1 MTLLD
6 DPPVATTPS
15 VPGPA
20 PRRSGV
26 SSWRLAARL
35 ARRETRR
42 RPGRTVLV
50 ALLIAVPVIA
60 MTLGSILVR
69 TDAAASEWSHRF
81 AVRYGTADLA
91 IDPGVMGTAW
101 AGNGVELPSGT
112 RSIDYVW
119 ASGYLSPT
127 SESPAAYVS
136 FTDAPLTD
144 PMVASAF
151 DVIDGLAPSVGEVL
165 IGPDL
170 AEERGL
176 TVGDEL
182 VLDRPAGSW
191 TISGIGRYR
200 ENHWQDLVVIPGFDR
215 ERIVPEMRQLVQVYD
230 LPAGLSVTEIEA
242 VATGIGALTPTVDPY
257 FDVTQVGPI
266 LAWGWVAGVL
276 ALVAIGIIVAAAFAT
291 SARRQLVTVGQLTSN
306 GATQGVVWRSLALQ
320 GTWTALI
327 GTAVG
332 MVAAVA
338 ALPFLRGLV
347 VRLQRHDLGSF
358 VVSPR
363 DLVAI
368 AITATVAGTVA
379 AAIPAR
385 SSARVPVMSALAG
398 RRPQPASPRWLV
410 PTGLVLVA
418 VGLGLLVVAGTGART
433 SSGSSFIWP
442 LLVIIGVVGVVFGMV
457 CATPLVVEQIGR
469 LGRSAPLSWR
479 FALRSLARSRTRSA
493 AVVAAIAVT
502 VGGSVAGAAFAENQL
517 VSDGQWD
524 VPPTPSD
531 AVVVLQIDDVGCC
544 EGAVDVGPLAPT
556 EVPAD
561 LAGRL
566 DALFP
571 GATYAPLVMATYD
584 PRPIDWSTYDGPFP
598 DRMGPV
604 VATPAMLDL
613 LGLDAQDI
621 ETLQAEGALWPRDQ
635 YTRTNTVT
643 STGAGVTLEAGEF
656 GVAGTTYPATG
667 GDIALN
673 PTLSARQPRY
683 GYSLYRPIVTPEYA
697 RELGFDL
704 VERGVI
710 IRTGEALTSNQR
722 QALSETFSSDQ
733 YSNGV
738 FIEPGDPPRVAPGSD
753 TTQPYWTFGYD
764 NPDWRQGERDLWLVR
779 AVTVGIALLLTA
791 LVVAIGLSLAAAEG
805 RDERTVLAVVG
816 ARPASL
822 RRQAATRAA
831 VLALVGIGLGIPTGY
846 VPAWVLFRTIES
858 GSINDGFEQ
867 PLRVPWL
874 VVGSMV
880 VLIPLA
886 VGAIAWA
893 GSGVSQRFR
902 PPSPTHQD

>member
-1 MTLLD
+1 MKRDACL
-6 DPPVATTPS
+6 
-15 VPGPA
+15 
-20 PRRSGV
+20 
-26 SSWRLAARL
+26 RL
-35 ARRETRR
+35 
-42 RPGRTVLV
+42 G
-50 ALLIAVPVIA
+50 
-60 MTLGSILVR
+60 
-69 TDAAASEWSHRF
+69 
-81 AVRYGTADLA
+81 
-91 IDPGVMGTAW
+91 
-101 AGNGVELPSGT
+101 
-112 RSIDYVW
+112 
-119 ASGYLSPT
+119 
-127 SESPAAYVS
+127 
-136 FTDAPLTD
+136 
-144 PMVASAF
+144 
-151 DVIDGLAPSVGEVL
+151 
-165 IGPDL
+165 
-170 AEERGL
+170 
-176 TVGDEL
+176 
-182 VLDRPAGSW
+182 
-191 TISGIGRYR
+191 
-200 ENHWQDLVVIPGFDR
+200 
-215 ERIVPEMRQLVQVYD
+215 
-230 LPAGLSVTEIEA
+230 
-242 VATGIGALTPTVDPY
+242 
-257 FDVTQVGPI
+257 
-266 LAWGWVAGVL
+266 
-276 ALVAIGIIVAAAFAT
+276 
-291 SARRQLVTVGQLTSN
+291 
-306 GATQGVVWRSLALQ
+306 
-320 GTWTALI
+320 
-327 GTAVG
+327 
-332 MVAAVA
+332 VAAVE
-338 ALPFLRGLV
+338 
-347 VRLQRHDLGSF
+347 
-358 VVSPR
+358 
-363 DLVAI
+363 VA
-368 AITATVAGTVA
+368 
-379 AAIPAR
+379 
-385 SSARVPVMSALAG
+385 
-398 RRPQPASPRWLV
+398 
-410 PTGLVLVA
+410 
-418 VGLGLLVVAGTGART
+418 
-433 SSGSSFIWP
+433 
-442 LLVIIGVVGVVFGMV
+442 
-457 CATPLVVEQIGR
+457 
-469 LGRSAPLSWR
+469 
-479 FALRSLARSRTRSA
+479 A

-502 VGGSVAGAAFAENQL
+502 VGGPVAGAAFAENQL

-566 DALFP
+566 DAVFP

-656 GVAGTTYPATG
+656 GVAGTTYPAAG